1 MASTE
6 TPVLPFADLPAQFLE
21 ASTRA
26 LTASADLYSDVVRS
40 QADATAG
47 LIDAYLGAGRQ
58 TAETGGEAAATVE
71 QAATTAVRDTARA
84 TRRATKRTGA
94 ATRKAAAGTRKAA
107 ATTRKAAGTTRT
119 AADTTRTAAGTTR
132 TAADTTRKAAAAAAA
147 PEPPIAGYGDL
158 TADQLVAKLPELSQV
173 QLVEVGAYEQ
183 ANDKRTTVLERVAA
197 LSGPEPARGYD
208 ELTADDVQK
217 LLTGG
222 DAELAASVRDYER
235 RHKNRASVIEAAVR
249 HADAS

>member
-1 MASTE
+1 MPTTE

-26 LTASADLYSDVVRS
+26 ITASADLYSEVVRS

-58 TAETGGEAAATVE
+58 TAETGGKTAATVE
-71 QAATTAVRDTARA
+71 QAATTAVRDTAQA

-107 ATTRKAAGTTRT
+107 ATTRKAA
-119 AADTTRTAAGTTR
+119 AGTR
-132 TAADTTRKAAAAAAA
+132 KAAATTRKAAAAAAPA
-147 PEPPIAGYGDL
+147 PPIAGYGDL
-158 TADQLVAKLPELSQV
+158 TADELVAKLPELSQV

-183 ANDKRTTVLERVAA
+183 ANDKRSTVLERVAA
-197 LSGPEPARGYD
+197 LSGPEPAPGYD

-222 DAELAASVRDYER
+222 DADLAASVRDYER

-249 HADAS
+249 HAEAS